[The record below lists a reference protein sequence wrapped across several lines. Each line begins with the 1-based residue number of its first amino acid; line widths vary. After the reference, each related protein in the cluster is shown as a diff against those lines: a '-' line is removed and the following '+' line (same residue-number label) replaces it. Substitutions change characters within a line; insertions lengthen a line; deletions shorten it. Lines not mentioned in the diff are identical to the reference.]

1 MEAPN
6 EVRTRDLTL
15 TKRMLCQLSYKGTS
29 GGVNPPCNPGAAQ
42 CCDSDYGSDQRRH
55 VRRDSIGAITS
66 RCGREN
72 LGATPSLGTF
82 FFFFAAI
89 IFFRNPALRFNGK
102 TSPRY
107 SVHCGRRRS
116 LLTPLTPEEK
126 IALQSGQKLIGVG
139 FEPTP
144 PKRPVPETGALD
156 RSAIQPPSAR
166 AIPWATATALGRGI
180 FSSQA
185 TPTVTSARIAQ
196 LVERKTLN
204 LVVVGSSP
212 TVKSCC

>member
-89 IFFRNPALRFNGK
+89 SFFSQPSATLQRENLAQIQ
-102 TSPRY
+102 
-107 SVHCGRRRS
+107 RS
-116 LLTPLTPEEK
+116 LRQTPLPFDTPDARRKNRPPVRAKTDWSGIRTHASEE
-126 IALQSGQKLIGVG
+126 
-139 FEPTP
+139 
-144 PKRPVPETGALD
+144 
-156 RSAIQPPSAR
+156 
-166 AIPWATATALGRGI
+166 
-180 FSSQA
+180 
-185 TPTVTSARIAQ
+185 TSA
-196 LVERKTLN
+196 
-204 LVVVGSSP
+204 
-212 TVKSCC
+212 

>member
-82 FFFFAAI
+82 FFLRPSFFFATQRYAST
-89 IFFRNPALRFNGK
+89 GK
-102 TSPRY
+102 PR
-107 SVHCGRRRS
+107 
-116 LLTPLTPEEK
+116 P
-126 IALQSGQKLIGVG
+126 
-139 FEPTP
+139 
-144 PKRPVPETGALD
+144 D
-156 RSAIQPPSAR
+156 
-166 AIPWATATALGRGI
+166 TAFTAADAAP
-180 FSSQA
+180 F
-185 TPTVTSARIAQ
+185 
-196 LVERKTLN
+196 
-204 LVVVGSSP
+204 
-212 TVKSCC
+212 